1 MSSEHQDLLISTI
14 LCFAENDVEIEMLR
28 DDNEQLATQFERERQ
43 LRRTAEQQL
52 MESEDHNEAA
62 ARELRSKAEALETNS
77 RHLEL
82 KCKNYTDQSKF

>member
-1 MSSEHQDLLISTI
+1 
-14 LCFAENDVEIEMLR
+14 MLR

-52 MESEDHNEAA
+52 MASEDHNEAT
-62 ARELRSKAEALETNS
+62 ARELRSKAEGLETTA

-82 KCKNYTDQSKF
+82 KCKNYTDQSKYEC

>member
-1 MSSEHQDLLISTI
+1 MSL
-14 LCFAENDVEIEMLR
+14 AESVVEIEMLK

-52 MESEDHNEAA
+52 LETEDQHEAA
-62 ARELRSKAEALETNS
+62 ARELRSKTEGIETNS

-82 KCKNYTDQSKF
+82 KCKNYSDQSRYTVLTI

>member
-1 MSSEHQDLLISTI
+1 
-14 LCFAENDVEIEMLR
+14 MLK

-52 MESEDHNEAA
+52 LETEDHHEAA
-62 ARELRSKAEALETNS
+62 ARELRSNTEAMETTA

-82 KCKNYTDQSKF
+82 KCKNYSDQSIHLHSSFI